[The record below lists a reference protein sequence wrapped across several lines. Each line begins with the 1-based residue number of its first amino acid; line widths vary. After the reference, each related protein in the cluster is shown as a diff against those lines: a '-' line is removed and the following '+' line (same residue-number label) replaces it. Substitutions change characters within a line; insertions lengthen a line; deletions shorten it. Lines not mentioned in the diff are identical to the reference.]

1 MKRVWIVAGLL
12 AAVGGLVW
20 LLARDPSVARGFVAA
35 ARWMRSQ
42 GALGIAIFAAVY
54 IAATLLF
61 VPHSAT
67 TIPAGFAWGFWGGLA
82 ISVPVSFAS
91 AWIAFFLARHV
102 MRERVERRYKDNEK
116 FHAIDQAVRKR
127 GLLVIILIRIAP
139 LLPFAAIN
147 YLLAMTAVSRRDYLV
162 GSAVGMLPFTIL
174 YVYLGKAATNVVALL
189 EGKETSHWSIWGL
202 VIGVVAAIVV
212 SVIIQRLAH
221 RALEGKLGR

>member
-12 AAVGGLVW
+12 AAIGGLVW
-20 LLARDPSVARGFVAA
+20 LIARDPSVARGFVAA

-54 IAATLLF
+54 IVATLLF
-61 VPHSAT
+61 LPHSAT
-67 TIPAGFAWGFWGGLA
+67 TIPAGFAWGFWGGLG
-82 ISVPVSFAS
+82 ICVPVSFAS

-116 FHAIDQAVRKR
+116 FHAIDQAVQQR

-162 GSAVGMLPFTIL
+162 GSAVGMLPFTLL
-174 YVYLGKAATNVVALL
+174 YVYLGQAATDVVALL

-202 VIGVVAAIVV
+202 AIGVVAAIVV

-221 RALEGKLGR
+221 RALEGKLRT